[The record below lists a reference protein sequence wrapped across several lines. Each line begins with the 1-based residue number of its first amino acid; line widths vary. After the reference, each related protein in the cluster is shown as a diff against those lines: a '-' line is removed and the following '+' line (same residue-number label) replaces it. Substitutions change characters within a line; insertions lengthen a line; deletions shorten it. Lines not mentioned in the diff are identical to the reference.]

1 MSERTETP
9 PGMRPPVRGRA
20 EGCGWRKT
28 KDHRGGREGRRDGG
42 DSAAEQR
49 AERRGRQHR
58 GRILLPHRPAPPRV
72 PPPPLVPPAPR
83 DPPAAPRG
91 PRGRSAPLRRFAR
104 MCRARPPPARP
115 FGAGNDE
122 GPHRGAARREC
133 GAGDSGRS
141 RMGRGAEGGCSPSR
155 SPPRGQRRSPR
166 LQRRCGVGSGLS
178 AAPAPVLRFRPSR
191 SADVTLQPRSVE
203 LCVSPCGCV
212 CPRWEMA
219 LRQRQTRRVRVSSRR
234 GPRPCPPGAALEMR
248 GALEHPSAPLRAGHD
263 EKKRFKIRAS
273 AGRDFAS
280 LLREIPA
287 PRQHRVPAGAV
298 RGGVR
303 RCGAVRGRCCAPR
316 GAVRGQRRNCPCI
329 APITERGW
337 GVGWGGGG
345 PAAP

>member
-1 MSERTETP
+1 MKHSPAARDAGHRLRARSSSAPSQPYSQPCPGCSGRSGASRAGRDPQRRAHTGSAQRRRGAEMSERTETP

-28 KDHRGGREGRRDGG
+28 KDHRGGREGRPDGG

-219 LRQRQTRRVRVSSRR
+219 LR
-234 GPRPCPPGAALEMR
+234 
-248 GALEHPSAPLRAGHD
+248 
-263 EKKRFKIRAS
+263 
-273 AGRDFAS
+273 
-280 LLREIPA
+280 
-287 PRQHRVPAGAV
+287 
-298 RGGVR
+298 
-303 RCGAVRGRCCAPR
+303 
-316 GAVRGQRRNCPCI
+316 
-329 APITERGW
+329 
-337 GVGWGGGG
+337 
-345 PAAP
+345 

>member
-155 SPPRGQRRSPR
+155 SPPPPA
-166 LQRRCGVGSGLS
+166 VS
-178 AAPAPVLRFRPSR
+178 AAPRGYSGGAGSGRVSPRP
-191 SADVTLQPRSVE
+191 PRPF
-203 LCVSPCGCV
+203 CVSVLLAPLMSRCSPAAWSCA
-212 CPRWEMA
+212 CPRAGVCVPAGKW
-219 LRQRQTRRVRVSSRR
+219 LF
-234 GPRPCPPGAALEMR
+234 GNGRPDACGCPPGGARARVRPERRWQCVGRWSISRLLYALDMR
-248 GALEHPSAPLRAGHD
+248 RRKDSKSELRQGAISPLCCGRSPLRGSTACPQ
-263 EKKRFKIRAS
+263 
-273 AGRDFAS
+273 GRCGA
-280 LLREIPA
+280 A
-287 PRQHRVPAGAV
+287 YGGAV
-298 RGGVR
+298 R
-303 RCGAVRGRCCAPR
+303 CGAA
-316 GAVRGQRRNCPCI
+316 AVR
-329 APITERGW
+329 
-337 GVGWGGGG
+337 
-345 PAAP
+345 PAAPFGDSAAAVHV